1 AFRRRVSAKA
11 FHASCTPSV
20 VSSLSSASAV
30 SGSTACATAGPPLR
44 AGLVLPTSSD
54 NRGVFRDTLLRGL
67 AIGGEGG
74 ETVDGTLADA
84 GSALAGVSD
93 FKLIFFLT
101 PLRKVRR
108 DEERSVRGPSS

>member
-1 AFRRRVSAKA
+1 M
-11 FHASCTPSV
+11 
-20 VSSLSSASAV
+20 SSLSSASAV

-74 ETVDGTLADA
+74 ETVETVDGTLADA